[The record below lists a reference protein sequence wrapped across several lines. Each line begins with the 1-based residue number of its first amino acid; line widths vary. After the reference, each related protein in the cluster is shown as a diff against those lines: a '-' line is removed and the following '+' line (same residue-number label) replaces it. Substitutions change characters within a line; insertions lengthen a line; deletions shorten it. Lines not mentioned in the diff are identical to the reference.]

1 MNRQRKPRS
10 LGRSSGAPRIRS
22 SRGTKAANNADERRP
37 GRTSGEGAILSLLSE
52 LLIGDSA
59 WTMAE
64 VRRLVVVRDLAE
76 LGRWRATGL
85 DDDGDERA
93 IGA

>member
-10 LGRSSGAPRIRS
+10 LGRSSNAPRFRTSRATRS
-22 SRGTKAANNADERRP
+22 ATSAGQWRP
-37 GRTSGEGAILSLLSE
+37 GRTTGEGAILSLLSE

-76 LGRWRATGL
+76 LGRWRASGL
-85 DDDGDERA
+85 DDE
-93 IGA
+93 GASAL

>member
-10 LGRSSGAPRIRS
+10 LGRSSSASRIRA
-22 SRGTKAANNADERRP
+22 SRATKSATRADQRRP
-37 GRTSGEGAILSLLSE
+37 GRTTGEGAILSLLSE

-76 LGRWRATGL
+76 LGRWRASGL
-85 DDDGDERA
+85 DDE
-93 IGA
+93 GASAL

>member
-10 LGRSSGAPRIRS
+10 FGRSSSAPRIRT
-22 SRGTKAANNADERRP
+22 SRATKSATHADQWRS
-37 GRTSGEGAILSLLSE
+37 GRTTGEGAILSLLSE

-76 LGRWRATGL
+76 LGRWRASGL
-85 DDDGDERA
+85 DDE
-93 IGA
+93 GASAQ